1 MVEGNGTLVVFKQI
15 AGLISC
21 RIVFNKKPTD
31 NVAAGEQSLIQFGS
45 GMDVLVGPEW
55 DLQVREGM
63 HVTAGSSVLD
73 LRSGL
78 KSAPK
83 ASAQMSGLEP
93 MACRG

>member
-1 MVEGNGTLVVFKQI
+1 MASAANRRFDLSLGSSSTK
-15 AGLISC
+15 S
-21 RIVFNKKPTD
+21 RPTTWLRES
-31 NVAAGEQSLIQFGS
+31 NRLIQFGS

-55 DLQVREGM
+55 DLQVCEGM